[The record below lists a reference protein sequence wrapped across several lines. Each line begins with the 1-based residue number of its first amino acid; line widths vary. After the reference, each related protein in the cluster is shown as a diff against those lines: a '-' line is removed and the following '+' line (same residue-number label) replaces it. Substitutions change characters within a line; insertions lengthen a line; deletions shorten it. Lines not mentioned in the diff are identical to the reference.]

1 MSRVG
6 KKPVS
11 VPQGVKVELKGA
23 KLHVEGP
30 KGKLD
35 FEVHPRMKVSIGSG
49 QVLVERPSDTPL
61 DRSLH
66 GLTRSIINNMV
77 TGVSQ
82 EFSKSLD
89 IEGIGFKAQVQGKNL
104 QLNLGFSHPIDF
116 PIPEGVKVE
125 APKPTAL
132 IVKGAD
138 KVLVGQVA
146 AKIRGFFEP
155 EPYKG
160 KGVRYSGEQVRRKAG
175 KAAGK

>member
-6 KKPVS
+6 RKPVS
-11 VPQGVKVELKGA
+11 IPQGVKVELKGV
-23 KLHVEGP
+23 KLHIEGP

-35 FEVHPRMKVSIGSG
+35 FDVHPRMKVSVGKAEIS
-49 QVLVERPSDTPL
+49 VERPTNTPQ

-66 GLTRSIINNMV
+66 GLTRSIINNMM

-82 EFSKSLD
+82 EFSKTLE

-104 QLNLGFSHPIDF
+104 QLNLGFSHTINF
-116 PIPEGVKVE
+116 QIPEGAKVE
-125 APKPTAL
+125 TPKPT
-132 IVKGAD
+132 IVVVKGAD

-146 AKIRGFFEP
+146 AKIRSFFEP

>member
-6 KKPVS
+6 RKPVS
-11 VPQGVKVELKGA
+11 IPQGVKVELKGV
-23 KLHVEGP
+23 KLHIEGP

-35 FEVHPRMKVSIGSG
+35 FDVHPRMKVSVGKAEVS
-49 QVLVERPSDTPL
+49 VARPSDTPQ

-66 GLTRSIINNMV
+66 GLTRSVINNMV

-82 EFSKSLD
+82 EFSKNLD

-104 QLNLGFSHPIDF
+104 QLNLGFSHTIDF
-116 PIPEGVKVE
+116 PIPDGVKVE
-125 APKPTAL
+125 APKPTV
-132 IVKGAD
+132 IVVKGAD
-138 KVLVGQVA
+138 RALVGQVA

-160 KGVRYSGEQVRRKAG
+160 KGVRYSGEQIRRKAG